1 MVKSSIQQDH
11 QTPEQKK
18 RSHNMIHREKKNRK
32 AVLYKPSSLLFQ
44 ECCET
49 SALDVVS
56 QHWSF
61 SFLAFLPPFP
71 PSDVLCPDRLHME
84 AKGDTGGLIQ
94 CQRHAK
100 AIWALNQTFRVS
112 YMR

>member
-1 MVKSSIQQDH
+1 
-11 QTPEQKK
+11 
-18 RSHNMIHREKKNRK
+18 MILREKQNRK
-32 AVLYKPSSLLFQ
+32 AVLYKPLTLLFQ
-44 ECCET
+44 ECREA

-71 PSDVLCPDRLHME
+71 PLFDVLCPDRLHME
-84 AKGDTGGLIQ
+84 AKGDTGGLIH